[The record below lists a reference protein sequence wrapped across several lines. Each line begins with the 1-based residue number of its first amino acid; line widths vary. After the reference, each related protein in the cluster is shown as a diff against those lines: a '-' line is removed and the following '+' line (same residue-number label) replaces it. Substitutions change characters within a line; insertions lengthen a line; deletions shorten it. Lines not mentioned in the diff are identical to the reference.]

1 MEINHLVKKAF
12 TTGLNLAVFTGEK
25 VHSVM
30 GTVIEKSKELQE
42 RFQEELEEE
51 EEEMEEFEATHCE
64 AHDEFEEECDD
75 CESAKSES
83 DKSTWQEY
91 EQKMRNLV
99 DIAVAKFN
107 FIKRDD
113 HKVIERRIDAL
124 EEKLDHIT
132 DLLSQQDIH
141 ADKETIISEKI

>member
-12 TTGLNLAVFTGEK
+12 YSGLNIAVATGEK
-25 VHSVM
+25 VHEIM

-42 RFQEELEEE
+42 RFQEEEEIE
-51 EEEMEEFEATHCE
+51 IVDASHCE
-64 AHDEFEEECDD
+64 DHEHYENECEG
-75 CESAKSES
+75 CENANQEG

-91 EQKMRNLV
+91 EHKMRNLV
-99 DIAVAKFN
+99 DAAVAKFN

-113 HKVIERRIDAL
+113 HKVIEKRIAAL

-132 DLLSQQDIH
+132 ELLAQQQPI
-141 ADKETIISEKI
+141 ETEKI